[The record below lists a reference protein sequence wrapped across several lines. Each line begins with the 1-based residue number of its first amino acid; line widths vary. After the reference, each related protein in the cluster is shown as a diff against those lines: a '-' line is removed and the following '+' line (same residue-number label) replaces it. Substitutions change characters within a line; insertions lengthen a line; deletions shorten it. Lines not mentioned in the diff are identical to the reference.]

1 MAGYEAFPNE
11 DTDCREFAEDASA
24 TYKIGACVLLAADEE
39 IEECGADP
47 AAIMGV
53 ALHDAGNHPL
63 PGRCLVAVASSE
75 HATFFFS
82 GTRDPLL
89 SDRNQKYGLVK
100 DAGGNWVID
109 LTDTVA
115 TRVYVKDVDL
125 TRGLYHVTILE
136 ANRQAAG

>member
-11 DTDCREFAEDASA
+11 CTDCREFAEDAA
-24 TYKIGACVLLAADEE
+24 AAYKIGALVFLASDEE

-53 ALHDAGNHPL
+53 ALHDAKMHVL

-75 HATFFFS
+75 HQTFFIS

-89 SDRNQKYGLVK
+89 SDRNQKYGVVK
-100 DAGGNWVID
+100 DGSGNWVID

-125 TRGLYHVTILE
+125 TRSLYHVTILE